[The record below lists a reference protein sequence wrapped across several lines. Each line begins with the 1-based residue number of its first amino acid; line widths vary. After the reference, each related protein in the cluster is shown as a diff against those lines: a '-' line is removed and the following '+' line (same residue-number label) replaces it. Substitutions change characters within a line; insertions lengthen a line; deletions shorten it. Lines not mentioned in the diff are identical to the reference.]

1 MKKRNV
7 YLDHAAAT
15 PLRPEV
21 KQAMEP
27 WLADNFANP
36 SSLYRGGV
44 AAKKAVEDSRA
55 KLSEL
60 LGVRPIEI
68 TFTGSATEANNLA
81 VFGVPGAASGPL
93 VTTPLEHASI
103 AEPARELERRDSEVR
118 YVRVDR
124 SGRVDQ
130 RDLKQKVAGARLTS
144 VIYASNEIGTV
155 QPLRELARITRRA
168 GSALHTDAC
177 QASLAL
183 PIRPTLLG
191 VDLMTL
197 NAAKIGGPKGV
208 GLLYHKAGLELRPLL
223 YGGGQERGLR
233 AGTENV
239 AAIVG
244 FAAALELARAR
255 SAEMG
260 ERIRRLRDYLR
271 ERLSPFGVQFNGDP
285 EHSLPGLLS
294 ATFPGIDAE
303 ALVLYLDA
311 EGVQVSSGSA
321 CDSDKPE
328 VSQAL
333 RAIGLSEADARSTIR
348 ISLGPETTQG
358 ELDYLL
364 EALPG
369 VLAKLK

>member
-1 MKKRNV
+1 MKKRSA

-15 PLRPEV
+15 PLHPDV

-27 WLADNFANP
+27 WLGENFANP
-36 SSLYRGGV
+36 SSLYRAGV
-44 AAKKAVEDSRA
+44 AAKRAVEDSRNQIA
-55 KLSEL
+55 AL
-60 LGVRPIEI
+60 LGARPIEI

-81 VFGVPGAASGPL
+81 VFGVLGVAPGPL

-103 AEPARELERRDSEVR
+103 AEPARELERRGSEVR

-144 VIYASNEIGTV
+144 VIYASNEISTV

-183 PIRPTLLG
+183 PIRPVELG

-208 GLLYHKAGLELRPLL
+208 GLLYHRAGVGLQPLIH
-223 YGGGQERGLR
+223 GGGQERGLR

-244 FAAALELARAR
+244 FATALELARAR

-260 ERIRRLRDYLR
+260 ERMLKLREYLR
-271 ERLSPFGVQFNGDP
+271 ERLSTVGVQFNGDP

-294 ATFPGIDAE
+294 ATFPGVDAE

-311 EGVQVSSGSA
+311 EDIQVSSGSA
-321 CDSDKPE
+321 CDSDKLE
-328 VSQAL
+328 TSQAL
-333 RAIGLSEADARSTIR
+333 HAIGLSEADAHSTIR